1 MAIAPANVLISDP
14 GAEWMKIGVPLVLQQ
29 DLMSSQ
35 FISPAMVS
43 DESNIAEVGA
53 QDILRIKL
61 EDRQGKIH
69 IGATVVDAKTQ
80 KTTATEDLDATM
92 ATLIPALDKLAKNLD
107 PSAGEFSTKNTDA
120 LKLLTA
126 AGSEQHPQ
134 ERFELL
140 KKATTTDPNFG
151 MAQFFLIQMIAS
163 SGQNNFQGPLAEAK
177 THLANFPPYEKA
189 RFQFLASQ
197 LERAPL
203 SQRSAAIE
211 NLHKVAPNDL
221 DALSMVANLRFLNG
235 DTNAGT
241 EALNKAIQLNP
252 GNANLKVELAEGLVQ
267 AKRFADAE
275 KVLAKL
281 DKNPASLVELAQ
293 VILLEGDV
301 KRASD
306 TAEKFIAALPNAD
319 SQNLVR
325 ATWAQLSGDK
335 SKALTLAETTKFTVP
350 QIQGMALAEATVW
363 QLQDKDLAGARKTAD
378 LGMKASA
385 QPTPFTILS
394 SLLVSGDQSADDRR
408 KRVDASQANPA
419 MKQTILAY
427 GFFLNGHYPEAVAE
441 WEKAYD
447 ATEGADL
454 RVRAMYASSLDKA
467 GNSAEAQ
474 KIKVQPYLMR
484 DVRELAD
491 VYGTVAYVEM
501 KRLTGLQR

>member
-35 FISPAMVS
+35 FVSPAMVS
-43 DESNIAEVGA
+43 DEANTAEVGA

-61 EDRQGKIH
+61 EDKQGKIH

-80 KTTATEDLDATM
+80 KTTATEDLDAASM
-92 ATLIPALDKLAKNLD
+92 SALIPALDKLAKSLD
-107 PSAGEFSTKNTDA
+107 PSAGEFSTKNTEA
-120 LKLLTA
+120 LKLLTS

-134 ERFELL
+134 ERFEQL
-140 KKATTTDPNFG
+140 KKATTMDPNFG
-151 MAQFFLIQMIAS
+151 MAQFFLVQMIAS

-177 THLANFPPYEKA
+177 AHLANFPPYEKA

-203 SQRSAAIE
+203 SQRTAAVE
-211 NLHKVAPNDL
+211 NLLKVAPNDL
-221 DALSMVANLRFLNG
+221 DALSLISNIRFLNG
-235 DTNAGT
+235 DTDGGVQAI
-241 EALNKAIQLNP
+241 NKAIQLNP

-267 AKRFADAE
+267 GKRFAEAE

-281 DKNPASLVELAQ
+281 DKNPAALVELSQ

-301 KRASD
+301 KRATD
-306 TAEKFIAALPNAD
+306 TAEKFIVALPNVD

-325 ATWAQLSGDK
+325 ATWAELSGDK
-335 SKALTLAETTKFTVP
+335 TKALALAQTTKFSVP

-363 QLQDKDLAGARKTAD
+363 QLLDKNFAGAQKTAEV
-378 LGMKASA
+378 GMKASA

-394 SLLVSGDQSADDRR
+394 SLLVSGDQSADDWR
-408 KRVDASQANPA
+408 KRIDASQANPA

-427 GFFLNGHYPEAVAE
+427 GFFLNGRKLMMQP
-441 WEKAYD
+441 KA
-447 ATEGADL
+447 
-454 RVRAMYASSLDKA
+454 
-467 GNSAEAQ
+467 Q
-474 KIKVQPYLMR
+474 I
-484 DVRELAD
+484 
-491 VYGTVAYVEM
+491 YVCAPCM
-501 KRLTGLQR
+501 HHR